1 MFERIKYSYSAGF
14 SHVSVEV
21 WIKDNEIHYSKIIA
35 GKPEEYTQD
44 SVSAVTVDDFSKMI
58 EMVHIADWKKKYK
71 YNSDGIVILD
81 GESWD
86 VVYKGFDCDKI
97 KSSGD
102 NAFPANWS
110 MLKKVLTKTVG
121 NIELD

>member
-1 MFERIKYSYSAGF
+1 
-14 SHVSVEV
+14 
-21 WIKDNEIHYSKIIA
+21 
-35 GKPEEYTQD
+35 
-44 SVSAVTVDDFSKMI
+44 MI
-58 EMVHIADWKKKYK
+58 ETVHIADWKKKYK

-102 NAFPANWS
+102 NAFPSNWS

>member
-44 SVSAVTVDDFSKMI
+44 SVSAVTVDDFSYRFGTGNGPGCS
-58 EMVHIADWKKKYK
+58 V
-71 YNSDGIVILD
+71 
-81 GESWD
+81 ESVD
-86 VVYKGFDCDKI
+86 YI
-97 KSSGD
+97 K
-102 NAFPANWS
+102 
-110 MLKKVLTKTVG
+110 
-121 NIELD
+121 